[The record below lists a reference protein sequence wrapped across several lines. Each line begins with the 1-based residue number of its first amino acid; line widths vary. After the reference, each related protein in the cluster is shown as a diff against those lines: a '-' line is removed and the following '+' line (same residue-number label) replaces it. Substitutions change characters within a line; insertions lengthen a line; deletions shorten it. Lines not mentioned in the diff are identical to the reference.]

1 MKTSTKLLLAIFG
14 LTGLSGAALSAISI
28 KEAVDPEAITP
39 VDAAASTW
47 AGLDYS
53 SYGKDFQMDL
63 EDLIYASGHKT
74 ISYKQNNEVLKKSD
88 ASPIKSGAVVPFYH
102 SDDDYTT
109 SFNKEH
115 TWPNSRG
122 TGESGPGADPH
133 MLRPTISSENSS
145 RGNDFYGPDGNR
157 QWDPGSLGFEGARG
171 EAARIIFYVATRY
184 YERNLVLSNNP
195 NDNWNSIKSMGTLKY
210 LVQWNNQYP
219 VTDTERR
226 RNDYLEQA
234 GFGRNPFIDNPDL
247 VNYIYDVN
255 GYRKT
260 PYQGGGTAGDGVYIS
275 VSPSEL
281 SLPVGEK
288 ETFTVTISGAEADT
302 LQVYSYDTS
311 VATVT
316 PVSDTEY
323 RVSAIGKGKTSIFVS
338 SYEDASATATCSVE
352 VYDPSEPVEG
362 DSEIELTVSSLN
374 LGAYS
379 NVDATVEVGGVPFG
393 YNTVGVYSDGN
404 IQIKKKEGMIWNE
417 ADNGRIVS
425 IEMAYTKGDG
435 NLSCYFGDSL
445 KPTSNKVSP
454 SNANGVYTYRPN
466 GDFSYFWLKNESG
479 NVANLDYIKINFAAK
494 EDKPA
499 VESISLSPSALSL
512 KVGEKGN
519 LTASI
524 SPANADKTLTW
535 TSSDERVATVEGNG
549 LVTGVSAGTATI
561 TATAANGIKGQAT
574 INVEGVIKPTEV
586 RLSPANLELDIGD
599 DYLLETTV
607 LPEEAEQS
615 VTYVSSNDDVASVST
630 SGLVQAHAAGN
641 VTITATSTADPSL
654 SASINVTVKGPVE
667 SYEIKLPAATMSL
680 KLNESVPFPVE
691 VTPENAALKVE
702 ADHPEV
708 AYFAENRIYS
718 SSAGQSLITF
728 AIEGTDCTASCLVTV
743 EEPIIEEPDEPDI
756 PDEPDVPDEPDTPDV
771 PDTPDEPVDKEVEV
785 SAFDIQFKGIGIS
798 KGGDTLV
805 LKAGASATFE
815 LAKPH
820 NRIGLHSSA
829 PLKLSDGAES
839 SQLVEQEYSLDDGYY
854 IYEATDCRYFKIENL
869 GSEEITVDAITFYDD
884 QKAGC
889 AGSIAGS
896 VGAASIAF
904 LGLSAV
910 FFVRKKKY
918 A

>member
-14 LTGLSGAALSAISI
+14 LTGLSGAALSAVSM

-39 VDAAASTW
+39 VDAAASAW
-47 AGLDYS
+47 AGLDYT

-260 PYQGGGTAGDGVYIS
+260 PYQGGGTAGDGVYITI
-275 VSPSEL
+275 SPSEL

-323 RVSAIGKGKTSIFVS
+323 RVSAVGKGKTSIFVS

-362 DSEIELTVSSLN
+362 DSEIELTASSMN
-374 LGAYS
+374 LGQYS
-379 NVDATVEVGGVPFG
+379 KEDASVEIGGVPFG
-393 YNTVGVYSDGN
+393 YKMAGNFDGGKT
-404 IQIKKKEGMIWNE
+404 IQMKKDEGSIWNE
-417 ADNGRIVS
+417 ANNGRIVS
-425 IEMAYTKGDG
+425 IEIAYDKGG
-435 NLSCYFGDSL
+435 ESVECYFGDSL
-445 KPTSNKVSP
+445 KPTTGKVSP
-454 SNANGVYTYRPN
+454 IDANGVSVYKPK
-466 GDFSYFWLKNESG
+466 GEESYFYLKNTSKS
-479 NVANLDYIKINFAAK
+479 VANLDYIKINFAAK

-499 VESISLSPSALSL
+499 VESISLSPSSLSL
-512 KVGEKGN
+512 KVGDKGN
-519 LTASI
+519 LTASV

-549 LVTGVSAGTATI
+549 LVNGVSAGTATI
-561 TATAANGIKGQAT
+561 TATAANGNKGQAT
-574 INVEGVIKPTEV
+574 INVEGIIKPTEV

-607 LPEEAEQS
+607 LPKEAEQS
-615 VTYVSSNDDVASVST
+615 VTYTSSNNEVASVSA
-630 SGLVQAHAAGN
+630 SGLVQAHASGT
-641 VTITATSTADPSL
+641 VTITATSTADPCL

-667 SYEIKLPAATMSL
+667 SYEIQLPSASLSL
-680 KLNESVPFPVE
+680 KPNESVYFPVE
-691 VTPENAALKVE
+691 VTPENAVLKVE

-718 SSAGQSLITF
+718 SSAGQSLIAF
-728 AIEGTDCTASCLVTV
+728 AIEGTDCAASCLVTV
-743 EEPIIEEPDEPDI
+743 EEPIDEE
-756 PDEPDVPDEPDTPDV
+756 PDEPDTPDV
-771 PDTPDEPVDKEVEV
+771 PDTPDEPEDKEVEV
-785 SAFDIQFKGIGIS
+785 SAFDIQFRGIGIS

-829 PLKLSDGAES
+829 PLKLSNGAES